1 MSLKIRVNGPFNW
14 IGRSL
19 YEGKTWQCGLE
30 IQEERQMFSGSSSE
44 GINDN
49 GLYSSLGQQEVRIAT
64 LCQGGGHGARA
75 ADLSHGD
82 TPHSDGL
89 AKVEACKLE
98 ILSSLRADSH
108 VGVSTGLAQ

>member
-1 MSLKIRVNGPFNW
+1 
-14 IGRSL
+14 
-19 YEGKTWQCGLE
+19 
-30 IQEERQMFSGSSSE
+30 MFSGSSSE

-49 GLYSSLGQQEVRIAT
+49 GLYSSLRQQEVRIAM

-98 ILSSLRADSH
+98 ILSSLRINRFSCWGEHWACSVIAVFISPAAMAEAFLQIKSICITD
-108 VGVSTGLAQ
+108 